1 MVYFK
6 RKATK
11 LSTKLHKIFN
21 PKSIQLKD
29 DSQVLVIKSRQHY
42 QINLKK
48 KPINQTQNRWN
59 NTLRNPGNGQIFSNF
74 KMK

>member
-11 LSTKLHKIFN
+11 LSAKLHKIFN
-21 PKSIQLKD
+21 QKSIQLKD

-48 KPINQTQNRWN
+48 KPINQILNR
-59 NTLRNPGNGQIFSNF
+59 
-74 KMK
+74 